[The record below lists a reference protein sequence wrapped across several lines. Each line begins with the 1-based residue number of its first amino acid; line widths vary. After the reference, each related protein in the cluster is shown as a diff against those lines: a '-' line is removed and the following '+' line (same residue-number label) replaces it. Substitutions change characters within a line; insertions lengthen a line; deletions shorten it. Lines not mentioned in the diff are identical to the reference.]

1 MTSGV
6 LAKPVSKRSPFDL
19 GQIFQQFITSITN
32 FVNPGPS
39 RQDYTFRPENEGPTD
54 EQIYNGLLAFKKL
67 QSEARPQYWN
77 FTM

>member
-32 FVNPGPS
+32 LVNPGPS

-67 QSEARPQYWN
+67 QSEARPQY
-77 FTM
+77 